1 MTWIQAMTSGS
12 SPHTRGLHV
21 PERGGHYE
29 DGIIPA
35 HAGFTS
41 RFASA
46 RTTSRDH
53 PRTRGVY
60 DAQSLVQEGDI
71 GSSPHT
77 RGLLYAASGEI
88 TGPRIIPAHAG
99 FTSQGGPRAR
109 EPPDHP
115 RTRGVYFPPRDRSIP
130 RVGSSPHTRG
140 LRVDPG
146 AQGIRPGIIPAHAG
160 FTPASHVLPADTAD
174 HPRTRG
180 VYRTRARGN
189 RRHEG
194 SSPHTRGLQ
203 RGETTR
209 RPRTRIIPAHAGF
222 TLGVCFGW
230 LGLADHPRTRGV
242 Y

>member
-1 MTWIQAMTSGS
+1 MPCRIIPAHAGFTKIIAQRVVYIRDHPRTRGVYGPLTWIQAMTSGS

-140 LRVDPG
+140 L
-146 AQGIRPGIIPAHAG
+146 Q
-160 FTPASHVLPADTAD
+160 SAD
-174 HPRTRG
+174 
-180 VYRTRARGN
+180 
-189 RRHEG
+189 
-194 SSPHTRGLQ
+194 
-203 RGETTR
+203 
-209 RPRTRIIPAHAGF
+209 
-222 TLGVCFGW
+222 
-230 LGLADHPRTRGV
+230 
-242 Y
+242 